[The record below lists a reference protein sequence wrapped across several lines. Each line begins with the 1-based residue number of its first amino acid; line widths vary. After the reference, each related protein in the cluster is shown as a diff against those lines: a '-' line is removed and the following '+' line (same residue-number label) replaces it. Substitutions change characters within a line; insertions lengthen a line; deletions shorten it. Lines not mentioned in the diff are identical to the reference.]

1 MNKKTLLTTALV
13 ATAIGIGGSRLVQA
27 EKPAVEKPL
36 PKITADE
43 FRKTLKKDDSALPA
57 GGQLQMSYASV
68 VEKILPSVVLVTSSV
83 PVKTPGMDRVPPQ
96 MREFFRRFYGL
107 DPFGGEGEDDDQMPQ
122 PRGRGGRPAPREQAP
137 SQKGTGSG
145 VIVTTDGY
153 ILTNNHVVEDADKI
167 EVTVGNG
174 DTKTYTAKV
183 IGTDPMTDVAVLKID
198 AKGLPAATIGDSSK
212 LRVGD
217 IVLAAGNPMELS
229 QTVTQGIVSAMGRTG
244 MGIVHQGQSAG
255 IENFIQTDAAINP
268 GNSGGPLV
276 DAMGRV
282 IGINTAIMT
291 RTGMN
296 AGIGFSIPI
305 NLALRI
311 GEDLLDDGKV
321 SRGFLGVGDMQA
333 VSPEDAKSMGVGEQ
347 GGVLIG
353 LVVEDSP
360 AAKAGV
366 QAGDVVIRVGGQHVD
381 NPAALRSLV
390 ASAAPGAPVAIDLV
404 RDGKVVKVSANLS
417 AMSDE
422 ELAKRITDPNASL
435 GAEKKSA
442 APAKFIKGVT
452 AQDLTD
458 GLRKRYEIPAEV
470 KAGVVVVAIEPNT
483 PAAGSGLEEGD
494 VIVSINN
501 KNVTNLP
508 EARNL
513 ASKSEG
519 VLGLRINRKGA
530 RQFIVIREDGKNE

>member
-1 MNKKTLLTTALV
+1 MNKKTLLTTALL

-27 EKPAVEKPL
+27 EKPAVEKPAA
-36 PKITADE
+36 KITADE
-43 FRKTLKKDDSALPA
+43 FRKRLTKDDSALPG

-96 MREFFRRFYGL
+96 MREFFRRFYGM
-107 DPFGGEGEDDDQMPQ
+107 DPFEGEDGFGQDDDAPQ
-122 PRGRGGRPAPREQAP
+122 PRGRGGRPNPHQDAP

-174 DTKTYTAKV
+174 ETKTYTAKV
-183 IGTDPMTDVAVLKID
+183 IGTDPMTDVAVLKIE
-198 AKGLPAATIGDSSK
+198 ATGLPAATIGDSAK

-244 MGIVHQGQSAG
+244 MRIVQRDG

-347 GGVLIG
+347 GGVLVG

-366 QAGDVVIRVGGQHVD
+366 QAGDVVVRVGGQHVD

-404 RDGKVVKVSANLS
+404 RDGKVIKVSANLS

-422 ELAKRITDPNASL
+422 ELAKRITDPNAPL
-435 GAEKKSA
+435 GGQKAA

-458 GLRKRYEIPAEV
+458 GLRKRYEVPAEL

-483 PAAGSGLEEGD
+483 AAAGSGLEEGD

-501 KNVTNLP
+501 KPVTNLA
-508 EARNL
+508 EAKTM

-519 VLGLRINRKGA
+519 VLGLRISRKGA

>member
-422 ELAKRITDPNASL
+422 ELAKRITDPNAPI
-435 GAEKKSA
+435 GGDKKPA

-501 KNVTNLP
+501 KPVTNLP
-508 EARNL
+508 EARNI

-519 VLGLRINRKGA
+519 VLGLRISRKGA

>member
-1 MNKKTLLTTALV
+1 M
-13 ATAIGIGGSRLVQA
+13 
-27 EKPAVEKPL
+27 
-36 PKITADE
+36 
-43 FRKTLKKDDSALPA
+43 
-57 GGQLQMSYASV
+57 
-68 VEKILPSVVLVTSSV
+68 
-83 PVKTPGMDRVPPQ
+83 
-96 MREFFRRFYGL
+96 
-107 DPFGGEGEDDDQMPQ
+107 
-122 PRGRGGRPAPREQAP
+122 
-137 SQKGTGSG
+137 
-145 VIVTTDGY
+145 IVTTDGY

-174 DTKTYTAKV
+174 ETKTYTAKV
-183 IGTDPMTDVAVLKID
+183 IGTDPMTDVAVLKIE
-198 AKGLPAATIGDSSK
+198 ATGLPAATIGDSAK

-244 MGIVHQGQSAG
+244 MRIVQRDG

-347 GGVLIG
+347 GGVLLG

-366 QAGDVVIRVGGQHVD
+366 QAGDVVVRVGGQHVD

-404 RDGKVVKVSANLS
+404 RDGKVIKVSANLS

-422 ELAKRITDPNASL
+422 ELAKRITDPNAPL
-435 GAEKKSA
+435 GGQKAA

-458 GLRKRYEIPAEV
+458 GLRKRYEVPAEL

-483 PAAGSGLEEGD
+483 AAAGSGLEEGD

-501 KNVTNLP
+501 KPVTNLA
-508 EARNL
+508 EAKTM

-519 VLGLRINRKGA
+519 VLGLRISRKGA